1 MFHSNIT
8 SSFQYIQT
16 DLIPPPPS
24 QVEPPFKPDVTGS
37 EDLSNIDPSFTKIPA
52 GVTPTPAG
60 AAPIETAD
68 GQELEFETF
77 TYTCP
82 NVLEDGQEYAVS
94 FADSQDEFDKHK

>member
-1 MFHSNIT
+1 MVYPS
-8 SSFQYIQT
+8 
-16 DLIPPPPS
+16 LS